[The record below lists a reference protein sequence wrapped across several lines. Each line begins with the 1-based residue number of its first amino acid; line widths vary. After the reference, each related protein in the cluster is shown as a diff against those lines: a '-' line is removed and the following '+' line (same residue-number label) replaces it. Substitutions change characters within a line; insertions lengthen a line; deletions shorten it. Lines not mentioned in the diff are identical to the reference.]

1 MAPPCAMVIFG
12 ASGDLTKR
20 KLIPALHNLRR
31 GGLLSDDFAVVGVAR
46 QSLTDDEFR
55 ARVEEDLAA
64 CDEPLD
70 QACHDWLLSRVFYLA
85 GNGDQPET
93 YRAIKEKL
101 DGLNGHYRHNGNYL
115 FYLAVA
121 PTLFLPCL
129 LYTSPSP
136 RDGLLSRMPS
146 SA

>member
-1 MAPPCAMVIFG
+1 MNDDRDRGASSGKNSPSRSQAPAAPPCAMVIFG

-31 GGLLSDDFAVVGVAR
+31 ARLLTDDFAVVGVAR

-64 CDEPLD
+64 CDEPMD
-70 QACHDWLLSRVFYLA
+70 QPCRDWLRSRVFYRA
-85 GNGDQPET
+85 G
-93 YRAIKEKL
+93 
-101 DGLNGHYRHNGNYL
+101 
-115 FYLAVA
+115 
-121 PTLFLPCL
+121 
-129 LYTSPSP
+129 
-136 RDGLLSRMPS
+136 